1 MKYITTIDD
10 TNFEVEILNDHQVKL
25 NDKVYEVN
33 FEEISS
39 EMIYS
44 LIVDGKSYEINIS
57 EDDNEW
63 YVLIRGTMY
72 KAEVI
77 DEREKRL
84 REASG
89 ELALSTGEYTLQA
102 PMPGLVVK
110 VPVKVGKK
118 VNMGDVLVI
127 LESMKMQNELKSPHN
142 GTITEVNIK
151 KGDRV
156 EKREVML
163 VLDQEEEE

>member
-1 MKYITTIDD
+1 MKYITTIDNVD
-10 TNFEVEILNDHQVKL
+10 FEVEILNDHQVRL
-25 NDKVYEVN
+25 NDKIYEIN

-44 LIVDGKSYEINIS
+44 IIVDGNAYEINIS
-57 EDDNEW
+57 EEENEW
-63 YVLIRGTMY
+63 YVLIQGTMY
-72 KAEVI
+72 NAEVI

-89 ELALSTGEYTLQA
+89 ELALGTGEYTLMA

-118 VNMGDVLVI
+118 VDKGDVLVI
-127 LESMKMQNELKSPHN
+127 LESMKMQNELKSPHK

-156 EKREVML
+156 EKREAMV
-163 VLDQEEEE
+163 VLDQDEEN

>member
-10 TNFEVEILNDHQVKL
+10 VDFEVEILNDHQVRL
-25 NDKVYEVN
+25 NDRIYEIN

-44 LIVDGKSYEINIS
+44 IIVDGNSYEVNIS
-57 EDDNEW
+57 EEENEW
-63 YVLIRGTMY
+63 YVLLQGTMY
-72 KAEVI
+72 NAEVI

-89 ELALSTGEYTLQA
+89 ELALSSGEYTLQA

-118 VNMGDVLVI
+118 VDKGDVLVI
-127 LESMKMQNELKSPHN
+127 LESMKMQNELKSPHK

-156 EKREVML
+156 EKREAMI
-163 VLDQEEEE
+163 VLDQDEEN

>member
-10 TNFEVEILNDHQVKL
+10 VDFEVEILNDHQVRL
-25 NDKVYEVN
+25 NDKIYEIN

-44 LIVDGKSYEINIS
+44 IIVDGNAYEINIS
-57 EDDNEW
+57 EEENEW
-63 YVLIRGTMY
+63 YVLIQGTMY
-72 KAEVI
+72 NAEVI

-89 ELALSTGEYTLQA
+89 ELALSSGEYTLIA

-110 VPVKVGKK
+110 VPIKVGKRVDK
-118 VNMGDVLVI
+118 GDVLVI
-127 LESMKMQNELKSPHN
+127 LESMKMQNELKSPHK
-142 GTITEVNIK
+142 GTVTEVNIK

-156 EKREVML
+156 EKREAMV
-163 VLDQEEEE
+163 VLDQDEEN

>member
-10 TNFEVEILNDHQVKL
+10 EIFEVEILNDHQVQL
-25 NDKVYEVN
+25 NGKTYAVN

-44 LIVDGKSYEINIS
+44 LIVDGNSYE
-57 EDDNEW
+57 
-63 YVLIRGTMY
+63 VLIYEEEKEWKILMQGTMY
-72 KAEVI
+72 NAEVI

-84 REASG
+84 RDASG
-89 ELALSTGEYTLQA
+89 ELALSSGEYTLQA

-110 VPVKVGKK
+110 VPVKEGKK
-118 VNMGDVLVI
+118 VKKGDVLVI
-127 LESMKMQNELKSPHN
+127 LESMKMQNELKSPHK

-156 EKREVML
+156 EKREAMV
-163 VLDQEEEE
+163 VIEPDE

>member
-10 TNFEVEILNDHQVKL
+10 IDFEVEILNDHQVTL
-25 NDKVYEVN
+25 NNQVYEID

-44 LIVDGKSYEINIS
+44 IIVNGKSYEVNIS
-57 EDDNEW
+57 EDENEW
-63 YVLIRGTMY
+63 YIFIQGTMY
-72 KAEVI
+72 KAAVI

-89 ELALSTGEYTLQA
+89 ELALSSGEYTLVA

-110 VPVKVGKK
+110 VPVRVGKK
-118 VNMGDVLVI
+118 VDKGNVLVI
-127 LESMKMQNELKSPHN
+127 LESMKMQNELRSPHK
-142 GTITEVNIK
+142 GTITEVNVK

-156 EKREVML
+156 EKREPLL
-163 VLDQEEEE
+163 VLDQDEDK

>member
-1 MKYITTIDD
+1 VKYITTIDD
-10 TNFEVEILNDHQVKL
+10 VDFEVEIMNDHQIRL
-25 NDKVYEVN
+25 NDKIYEVN

-44 LIVDGKSYEINIS
+44 IIVDGKAYEINIS
-57 EDDNEW
+57 QDEDEW
-63 YVLIRGTMY
+63 YIFIRGTMY
-72 KAEVI
+72 TAAVI

-89 ELALSTGEYTLQA
+89 ELALSSGEYTLVA

-110 VPVKVGKK
+110 VPVKAGKK
-118 VNMGDVLVI
+118 VDKGDVLVI
-127 LESMKMQNELKSPHN
+127 LESMKMQNELRSPHD
-142 GTITEVNIK
+142 GTIIEVFVR

-156 EKREVML
+156 EKREPL
-163 VLDQEEEE
+163 VVIDQEEGD

>member
-10 TNFEVEILNDHQVKL
+10 VDFEVEILNDHQVRV
-25 NDKVYEVN
+25 NDTTYEVN

-39 EMIYS
+39 DIIYS
-44 LIVDGKSYEINIS
+44 ILVDGKSYEVNIS
-57 EDDNEW
+57 EDKDEW
-63 YVLIRGTMY
+63 YIFIRGTMY

-89 ELALSTGEYTLQA
+89 VLALSSGEYTLVA

-118 VNMGDVLVI
+118 VDKGDVLVI
-127 LESMKMQNELKSPHN
+127 LESMKMQNELRSPHK
-142 GTITEVNIK
+142 GTITEVNVQ

-156 EKREVML
+156 EKRDPML
-163 VLDQEEEE
+163 VLDQEEGE

>member
-10 TNFEVEILNDHQVKL
+10 VDFEVEILNDHQVQL
-25 NDKVYEVN
+25 NGKTYEVN

-39 EMIYS
+39 ESIYS
-44 LIVDGKSYEINIS
+44 LIVDGNAYEILIS
-57 EDDNEW
+57 EEENEW
-63 YVLIRGTMY
+63 NILIRGTLY
-72 KAEVI
+72 SAEVI

-84 REASG
+84 RDASG
-89 ELALSTGEYTLQA
+89 ELALSSGEYTLQA

-110 VPVKVGKK
+110 VAVKEGKK
-118 VNMGDVLVI
+118 VKKGDVLVI
-127 LESMKMQNELKSPHN
+127 LESMKMQNELKSPHK

-156 EKREVML
+156 EKREAMVIIEP
-163 VLDQEEEE
+163 DE

>member
-10 TNFEVEILNDHQVKL
+10 VEFKVEILNNHQVQL
-25 NDKVYEVN
+25 NDKTYEVN

-44 LIVDGKSYEINIS
+44 LIVDGNSYEILIS
-57 EDDNEW
+57 EEENEW
-63 YVLIRGTMY
+63 NVLIRGTLY
-72 KAEVI
+72 SAEVI

-84 REASG
+84 RDASG
-89 ELALSTGEYTLQA
+89 ELALSSGEYTLQA

-110 VPVKVGKK
+110 VAVKEGKK
-118 VNMGDVLVI
+118 VKKGDVLVI
-127 LESMKMQNELKSPHN
+127 LESMKMQNELKSPHK
-142 GTITEVNIK
+142 GTITGVNIK

-156 EKREVML
+156 EKREAMVIIEP
-163 VLDQEEEE
+163 DE

>member
-10 TNFEVEILNDHQVKL
+10 VDFEVEILNDHQVQL
-25 NDKVYEVN
+25 NGKVYEVN

-44 LIVDGKSYEINIS
+44 LIVDGNAYEVLIS
-57 EDDNEW
+57 EDENEW
-63 YVLIRGTMY
+63 QVLFRGTMY
-72 KAEVI
+72 TAEVI

-84 REASG
+84 RDASG
-89 ELALSTGEYTLQA
+89 ELALSSGDFILQA

-110 VPVKVGKK
+110 VPVKEGKK
-118 VNMGDVLVI
+118 VKKGDVLVI
-127 LESMKMQNELKSPHN
+127 LESMKMQNELKSPHK
-142 GTITEVNIK
+142 GTITEVNVK

-156 EKREVML
+156 EKREVMV
-163 VLDQEEEE
+163 VLEQEK